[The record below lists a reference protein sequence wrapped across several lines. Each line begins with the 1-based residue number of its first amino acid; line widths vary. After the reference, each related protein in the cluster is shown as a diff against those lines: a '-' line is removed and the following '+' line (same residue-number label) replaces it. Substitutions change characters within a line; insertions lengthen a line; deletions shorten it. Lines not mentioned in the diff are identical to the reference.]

1 MRNSR
6 KALQAKLKVESL
18 MEMTDFDK
26 ITAQRKSKRGVSKV
40 LNDATNA
47 LSMVE
52 ENRNSMS

>member
-26 ITAQRKSKRGVSKV
+26 ITAQRKSKLGVSKV
-40 LNDATNA
+40 LNDAENA

-52 ENRNSMS
+52 